1 VKRSAA
7 GAVRHL
13 AGLATGAEALVLSA
27 GAIGGGL
34 IGAWAL
40 QRVNERALRV
50 AIVCIGLALTVGLFV
65 KPV

>member
-1 VKRSAA
+1 
-7 GAVRHL
+7 
-13 AGLATGAEALVLSA
+13 EALVLSA

-34 IGAWAL
+34 IGSWAL

-50 AIVCIGLALTVGLFV
+50 AIVCIGLALTVGLFL